1 MRLLDT
7 DFALVQPVA
16 CRVLEQMAF
25 AYPSQRLQ
33 DWLSQQWCICTGR
46 RLTSSEATWLTG
58 PYGNVDIIEDQY
70 VGLLA
75 AAENLVIKK
84 NEPGSGLLP
93 SISVLNLSQ
102 GDAARLRPEIADFYE
117 HTLNYQLEVWSQWC
131 QFFRPFAGLIA
142 RLYSRRLQQLNLPLD
157 PLDTAFGIRSQIY
170 KIVDPR
176 TSESKYTVWYRHLKA
191 NEHVIY
197 SGIYSHCTIPDGRTC
212 VKVVFPLPRGNA
224 TVIMSVA
231 VGKNGSLQLI
241 SRGRKFGDPGFY
253 FLLQDSKGQHWTKYI
268 PSFHESITVYVDDER
283 TLRADHIL
291 NLWGSK
297 ALQLHY
303 KMSPVSQ
310 SNLTAPTS
318 TSPITGTDMLAA
330 DV

>member
-1 MRLLDT
+1 
-7 DFALVQPVA
+7 
-16 CRVLEQMAF
+16 MAF

-46 RLTSSEATWLTG
+46 RLTSNDAIWLTG

-70 VGLLA
+70 VDLLA
-75 AAENLVIKK
+75 AAENLVIRK
-84 NEPGSGLLP
+84 NEPGCGLLA
-93 SISVLNLSQ
+93 SIGVLNLPGS
-102 GDAARLRPEIADFYE
+102 DIARLRPEIVDFYE

-131 QFFRPFAGLIA
+131 PFFRPFAGLIA

-157 PLDTAFGIRSQIY
+157 PLDTALGIRSQIY
-170 KIVDPR
+170 KIIDPR
-176 TSESKYTVWYRHLKA
+176 TSEVKYTVWYRHLKS
-191 NEHVIY
+191 NQHVIY

-231 VGKNGSLQLI
+231 VGQDGSLKLI
-241 SRGRKFGDPGFY
+241 SRGTKFGDPGFY
-253 FLLQDSKGQHWTKYI
+253 FLLQDSRGRHWTKYI
-268 PSFHESITVYVDDER
+268 PSFHESISVYVDDEC

-291 NLWGSK
+291 NLWGTK

-303 KMSPVSQ
+303 KMSPVFQ
-310 SNLTAPTS
+310 RNPTGPS
-318 TSPITGTDMLAA
+318 GISPIAGTGVPAA
-330 DV
+330 GA